1 MELRLLPLI
10 SYFAAAVYLA
20 AWLFHQSW
28 ALVAQLR
35 AWIFQR
41 KAAGRVLSLS
51 ALRKTNDRFGIL
63 LNIVGAAI
71 GIFIANWMETWISRE
86 WLILVLVAAVVLSE
100 EFRPSRRV
108 MNVLAVTV
116 LMDRV
121 RAYTESDSDLFEVL
135 SRAVQDLP
143 DGEVQQALREALHR
157 RRSGLAARECLE
169 MLRGIDPHLDEFV
182 LTLKHTNL
190 QAGFTTTQVAD
201 RLQQRAG
208 RRWDH
213 ASRYMLLKERVW
225 PYLRIVRATIV
236 AAVIVLSYNG
246 VSLHFTAWPSHITIV
261 WLGLGL
267 IVAGLLLYFALTSS
281 WFRRVLAVFLLL
293 LALFPFLNMI
303 GVQSPWWIQIHTVT
317 HVSENLSDLRSSAD
331 SLASQEQAQY
341 ESLIIPV
348 SVRLSE
354 GDLDTASLPSLT
366 PSFPITNTFTTTIS
380 VPSRF
385 ADVVLEELCCHRLY
399 QPR

>member
-10 SYFAAAVYLA
+10 SYFTAAAYLA

-28 ALVAQLR
+28 ALVAQIR
-35 AWIFQR
+35 AWVFQR

-51 ALRKTNDRFGIL
+51 ALRETTDRLGIL
-63 LNIVGAAI
+63 LKILGAAI
-71 GIFIANWMETWISRE
+71 GILFANWVEHWISRE
-86 WLILVLVAAVVLSE
+86 WLILVLVAAMVLSE

-108 MNVLAVTV
+108 MNVLVVTV

-143 DGEVQQALREALHR
+143 DGEVQRALREALHK

-190 QAGFTTTQVAD
+190 QAGFTMTQVAD

-208 RRWDH
+208 RRWDR
-213 ASRYMLLKERVW
+213 ASRFMLTKEHVW
-225 PYLRIVRATIV
+225 PYLRIVRAAMV

-246 VSLHFTAWPSHITIV
+246 VSLHFTAWPSHITVV

-267 IVAGLLLYFALTSS
+267 IAAGLLLYFALTSS
-281 WFRRVLAVFLLL
+281 WLRRHLALFLLL
-293 LALFPFLNMI
+293 FVLSPVLNRT
-303 GVQSPWWIQIHTVT
+303 GVQSPWWLQIQTIT
-317 HVSENLSDLRSSAD
+317 HVSENLRDLQPVVSAV
-331 SLASQEQAQY
+331 QEQAQNGDRGFPNQGRLNSVLLPVPTPSMPITDPKTTTY
-341 ESLIIPV
+341 SL
-348 SVRLSE
+348 SSKLSE
-354 GDLDTASLPSLT
+354 D
-366 PSFPITNTFTTTIS
+366 
-380 VPSRF
+380 
-385 ADVVLEELCCHRLY
+385 LEELCCHPLH

>member
-1 MELRLLPLI
+1 LLKI
-10 SYFAAAVYLA
+10 LA
-20 AWLFHQSW
+20 
-28 ALVAQLR
+28 
-35 AWIFQR
+35 
-41 KAAGRVLSLS
+41 
-51 ALRKTNDRFGIL
+51 
-63 LNIVGAAI
+63 AAI
-71 GIFIANWMETWISRE
+71 GIFIANWAATWISRE
-86 WLILVLVAAVVLSE
+86 WLILVLLAAMVLSE
-100 EFRPSRRV
+100 EFRPSRKAI
-108 MNVLAVTV
+108 NLLAVTV

-121 RAYTESDSDLFEVL
+121 RVYTESDSDLFEVL
-135 SRAVQDLP
+135 SKALQDLP
-143 DGEVQQALREALHR
+143 EGEVQQALREALHR
-157 RRSGLAARECLE
+157 RRSGLAAQECLA
-169 MLRGIDPHLDEFV
+169 LLIGIDPHLDEFV
-182 LTLKHTNL
+182 LTLKHINFQTGL
-190 QAGFTTTQVAD
+190 TLAQVAD
-201 RLQQRAG
+201 RLHQQAG

-213 ASRYMLLKERVW
+213 ASRFMLTKEHVW
-225 PYLRIVRATIV
+225 PYLRIVRAAIV

-246 VSLHFTAWPSHITIV
+246 VSLHFTAWPSHITVV

-267 IVAGLLLYFALTSS
+267 IAAGLLLYFALTSS
-281 WFRRVLAVFLLL
+281 WPRRVLAVFLLL

>member
-10 SYFAAAVYLA
+10 SYLTAAAYLA

-28 ALVAQLR
+28 ALVGQLR
-35 AWIFQR
+35 AWIFHR
-41 KAAGRVLSLS
+41 KAAGRVLSLN
-51 ALRKTNDRFGIL
+51 ALRETNDRFGIL
-63 LNIVGAAI
+63 LKILAAAI
-71 GIFIANWMETWISRE
+71 GIFIANRAVNWISRE

-100 EFRPSRRV
+100 EFRPSRMA
-108 MNVLAVTV
+108 MNLLAVTV
-116 LMDRV
+116 LMNRV
-121 RAYTESDSDLFEVL
+121 RAHTESDSDLFEVL

-143 DGEVQQALREALHR
+143 EGEVKQALREALHR
-157 RRSGLAARECLE
+157 RRSGLAAQECLA
-169 MLRGIDPHLDEFV
+169 LFSGIDPHLDEFV
-182 LTLKHTNL
+182 LTLKHINL
-190 QAGFTTTQVAD
+190 QTGLTLAQVAD
-201 RLQQRAG
+201 RLHQRAG

-213 ASRYMLLKERVW
+213 ASRFMLTKEHVW
-225 PYLRIVRATIV
+225 PYLRIVRAAIV

-246 VSLHFTAWPSHITIV
+246 VSLHFTAWPSHITVV

-267 IVAGLLLYFALTSS
+267 IAAGLLLYFALTSS
-281 WFRRVLAVFLLL
+281 WPRRVLAVFLLL
-293 LALFPFLNMI
+293 LALFPFLNRI

-317 HVSENLSDLRSSAD
+317 HVSENLTDLRSSAG
-331 SLASQEQAQY
+331 SPASQEQAQY
-341 ESLIIPV
+341 ESLSLPV

-354 GDLDTASLPSLT
+354 GDLDPASLPSLT
-366 PSFPITNTFTTTIS
+366 PSFPITNAFTTTIS

>member
-10 SYFAAAVYLA
+10 SYFTAAAYLA

-35 AWIFQR
+35 AWIFHR

-63 LNIVGAAI
+63 LKILAAAI
-71 GIFIANWMETWISRE
+71 GIFIADRAVTWISRE

-100 EFRPSRRV
+100 EFRPAR
-108 MNVLAVTV
+108 NTLNLLAVTV
-116 LMDRV
+116 LMNRV
-121 RAYTESDSDLFEVL
+121 RAYIESDSDLFEVL
-135 SRAVQDLP
+135 SRAVQDMP
-143 DGEVQQALREALHR
+143 EGEVQQALREALHR
-157 RRSGLAARECLE
+157 RRSGLAAQECLA
-169 MLRGIDPHLDEFV
+169 LLSGIDPHLDEFV
-182 LTLKHTNL
+182 LTLKHINL
-190 QAGFTTTQVAD
+190 QTGLTLAQVAD
-201 RLQQRAG
+201 RLHQRAG

-213 ASRYMLLKERVW
+213 ASRFMLTKEYVW
-225 PYLRIVRATIV
+225 PYLRIVRAAIV
-236 AAVIVLSYNG
+236 AAIIVLFWNG
-246 VSLHFTAWPSHITIV
+246 ISLHFTAWLSHITVV

-267 IVAGLLLYFALTSS
+267 IATGLLLYFALTSS
-281 WFRRVLAVFLLL
+281 WLRRVLAVFLLL
-293 LALFPFLNMI
+293 LALFPFLNRI
-303 GVQSPWWIQIHTVT
+303 GIQSPWWIQIHTVT
-317 HVSENLSDLRSSAD
+317 HVSENLTDLRSNAGSP
-331 SLASQEQAQY
+331 ASQKQAQY
-341 ESLIIPV
+341 ESLSLPV

-385 ADVVLEELCCHRLY
+385 GDVGLEELCCHRLY